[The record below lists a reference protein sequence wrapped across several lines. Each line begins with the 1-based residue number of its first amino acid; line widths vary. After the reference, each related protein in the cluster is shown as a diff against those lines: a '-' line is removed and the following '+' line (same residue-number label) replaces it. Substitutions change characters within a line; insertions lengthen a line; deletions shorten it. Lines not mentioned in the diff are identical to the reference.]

1 MFKFIALFLI
11 SFSTFAA
18 PHVILEKHAV
28 SGYVMPEH
36 SFVKDCKIYR
46 EGYLE
51 TYIKK
56 GDGTAV
62 GATMQVNKVQ
72 VASIRTLLQV
82 AKRGTIKIS
91 PMPCDIGTVI
101 VKGHIG
107 ARLVEIESSMD
118 CGEKRMNKSYAAN
131 ALRSMAESLCG
142 F

>member
-1 MFKFIALFLI
+1 MFKFFALLLI
-11 SFSTFAA
+11 SFSSFAA
-18 PHVILEKHAV
+18 PHIILEKHAV
-28 SGYVMPEH
+28 SGYVMPED

-56 GDGTAV
+56 GDGTST
-62 GATMQVNKVQ
+62 GATMQVNAVQ
-72 VASIRTLLQV
+72 IASIRTLNQV
-82 AKRGTIKIS
+82 AKRGTIRIS

-101 VKGHIG
+101 VKGRIG
-107 ARLVEIESSMD
+107 SRVVELESSMD
-118 CGEKRMNKSYAAN
+118 CGEKRLNKSYAAS

>member
-1 MFKFIALFLI
+1 MLKFVGLFLI

-62 GATMQVNKVQ
+62 GASMMVNRVQ
-72 VASIRTLLQV
+72 IASIRTLLQV
-82 AKRGTIKIS
+82 AKRGTIKEG
-91 PMPCDIGTVI
+91 PVLCDAGTVI
-101 VKGHIG
+101 VTGHIG
-107 ARLVEIESSMD
+107 PKEVLIESSLD
-118 CGEKRMNKSYAAN
+118 CSEQKINKSYAAS

>member
-1 MFKFIALFLI
+1 MLKFIALFFI

-18 PHVILEKHAV
+18 SHLILEKHAV

-62 GATMQVNKVQ
+62 GGTMMVNKVQ
-72 VASIRTLLQV
+72 IASIRTLLQV
-82 AKRGTIKIS
+82 AKRGTIHEGAVL
-91 PMPCDIGTVI
+91 CDAGTV
-101 VKGHIG
+101 VVTGHIG
-107 ARLVEIESSMD
+107 TKNVLLERSLD
-118 CGEKRMNKSYAAN
+118 CSEKKMNKSYAAR

>member
-1 MFKFIALFLI
+1 MLKFIGLFLI

-62 GATMQVNKVQ
+62 GATMQVNRVQ
-72 VASIRTLLQV
+72 IASIRTLLQV
-82 AKRGTIKIS
+82 AKRGTIHEG
-91 PMPCDIGTVI
+91 PVLCDAGTVI
-101 VKGHIG
+101 VTGHIG
-107 ARLVEIESSMD
+107 ARDILLESSLD
-118 CGEKRMNKSYAAN
+118 CSEKKVNKSYAAR

>member
-1 MFKFIALFLI
+1 MLKFFALLFL
-11 SFSTFAA
+11 SSTAFAA

-56 GDGTAV
+56 GDGTAI
-62 GATMQVNKVQ
+62 GASMHVNAVQ
-72 VASIRTLLQV
+72 IASIRTLLQV
-82 AKRGTIKIS
+82 AKRGHIEDQGVVCDAGTI
-91 PMPCDIGTVI
+91 I
-101 VKGHIG
+101 VTGHIG
-107 ARLVEIESSMD
+107 ARAVLIENRLD
-118 CGEKRMNKSYAAN
+118 CAEQKMNKSYAAK

>member
-1 MFKFIALFLI
+1 MLKFFALLFL
-11 SFSTFAA
+11 STTAFAA

-72 VASIRTLLQV
+72 IASIRTLLQV
-82 AKRGTIKIS
+82 AKRGTISEGPVI
-91 PMPCDIGTVI
+91 CDAGTVI
-101 VKGHIG
+101 VTGHIG
-107 ARLVEIESSMD
+107 SRDVLIENSLD
-118 CGEKRMNKSYAAN
+118 CAEKKINKSYAAK

>member
-1 MFKFIALFLI
+1 
-11 SFSTFAA
+11 
-18 PHVILEKHAV
+18 VILENHAL
-28 SGYVMPEH
+28 SGYVMPED

-62 GATMQVNKVQ
+62 GSTMQVNAVQ

-82 AKRGTIKIS
+82 AKRGKIMLS

-107 ARLVEIESSMD
+107 ARIVELESSMD

-131 ALRSMAESLCG
+131 ALRSMSESLCG

>member
-1 MFKFIALFLI
+1 
-11 SFSTFAA
+11 
-18 PHVILEKHAV
+18 
-28 SGYVMPEH
+28 MPED

-62 GATMQVNKVQ
+62 GATMHVNKVQ
-72 VASIRTLLQV
+72 IASIRTLLQV
-82 AKRGTIKIS
+82 AKHGKIS
-91 PMPCDIGTVI
+91 IGPVICDAGTVI
-101 VKGHIG
+101 VTGHIG
-107 ARLVEIESSMD
+107 ARSVLIESSLD
-118 CGEKRMNKSYAAN
+118 CSEKRLNKSYAAQ

>member
-1 MFKFIALFLI
+1 MIKFFALLLI

-18 PHVILEKHAV
+18 PHLMVEKHAV
-28 SGYVMPEH
+28 SGYVMPED

-62 GATMQVNKVQ
+62 GSTMHLNRVQ
-72 VASIRTLLQV
+72 VASIRTLLRV
-82 AKRGTIKIS
+82 AEHGSLSIT

-101 VKGHIG
+101 VKGHR
-107 ARLVEIESSMD
+107 AQHVVEIESSID
-118 CGEKRMNKSYAAN
+118 CGEKRLNKSYAAS
-131 ALRSMAESLCG
+131 ALRSMTESLCG

>member
-1 MFKFIALFLI
+1 MLKFLCLFLI

-18 PHVILEKHAV
+18 PHALIEKHAV
-28 SGYVMPEH
+28 SGYVMPEY

-62 GATMQVNKVQ
+62 GSTMQVNAVQ

-82 AKRGTIKIS
+82 AKRGAIKIS
-91 PMPCDIGTVI
+91 PMPCDIGSVI
-101 VKGHIG
+101 VTGHIG
-107 ARLVEIESSMD
+107 SHLVMLESSID
-118 CGEKRMNKSYAAN
+118 CGEKKLNKSYAAS
-131 ALRSMAESLCG
+131 ALLSMTESLCG

>member
-1 MFKFIALFLI
+1 MLKFIALFLI

-18 PHVILEKHAV
+18 PHLLIEKHAV
-28 SGYVMPEH
+28 SGYVMPED

-72 VASIRTLLQV
+72 ITSIRTLLQV
-82 AKRGTIKIS
+82 AKRGKIEEGGVL
-91 PMPCDIGTVI
+91 CDAGTVI
-101 VKGHIG
+101 VTGHIG
-107 ARLVEIESSMD
+107 ARSVLLESSLD
-118 CGEKRMNKSYAAN
+118 CAEQKLNKSYAAK
-131 ALRSMAESLCG
+131 ALRSMTESLCG